1 MNGTSFNKIFT
12 NKPKFRSLWLW
23 EGENCRAQ
31 YNKKILDEW
40 TEECGNYDYA
50 WQLAPV
56 CISCSILFSQSKW
69 QENWLY
75 DFLNIIDGLLLESRY
90 QLLPFFFPPFLRKNW
105 TIFDHLQ
112 RANST
117 NLQLKTFFPPK
128 IFHWEQ
134 LFFAITLSSLILTL
148 SNKNTNILLHGK
160 IISPKVKQK
169 LLVIICK
176 SKLWLHIP

>member
-1 MNGTSFNKIFT
+1 MWKLRLCMTTCTS
-12 NKPKFRSLWLW
+12 
-23 EGENCRAQ
+23 
-31 YNKKILDEW
+31 
-40 TEECGNYDYA
+40 
-50 WQLAPV
+50 
-56 CISCSILFSQSKW
+56 
-69 QENWLY
+69 LY
-75 DFLNIIDGLLLESRY
+75 LLLYSFFSVKMTRKLAVWFPKHNWWTPLREQIPAASF
-90 QLLPFFFPPFLRKNW
+90 FFFPPFLRKNW

>member
-1 MNGTSFNKIFT
+1 MWQ
-12 NKPKFRSLWLW
+12 LWL
-23 EGENCRAQ
+23 CM
-31 YNKKILDEW
+31 
-40 TEECGNYDYA
+40 TTCT
-50 WQLAPV
+50 
-56 CISCSILFSQSKW
+56 S
-69 QENWLY
+69 LY
-75 DFLNIIDGLLLESRY
+75 LLLYSFFSVKMTRKVAVWFPKHNWWTPLREQIPVAS
-90 QLLPFFFPPFLRKNW
+90 LFFPPAFLRKNW

-112 RANST
+112 RASST

-160 IISPKVKQK
+160 INSPKVQQK
-169 LLVIICK
+169 LLVIIFK